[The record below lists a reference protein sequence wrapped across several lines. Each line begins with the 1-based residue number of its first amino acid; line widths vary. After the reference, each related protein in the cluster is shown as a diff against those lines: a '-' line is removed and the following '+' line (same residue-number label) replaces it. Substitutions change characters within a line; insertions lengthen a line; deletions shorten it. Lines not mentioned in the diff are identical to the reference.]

1 MGGMVI
7 EKEPVGVAGGLHAG
21 FGGAPPPPPPPPAH
35 PVSVPP
41 IARTAIA
48 SAPGVRIV
56 APSWGPQP
64 LAHGAGDGKLGG
76 RPGNHGGCGERSGGA
91 RRQPRCQMAARSS
104 LLRRIAALA
113 ALAPRLVRLARRDY
127 PDGLLEPDAEPQGPP
142 QADRHR
148 PLHPADHQ
156 GDEDGGGCQAPAGAG
171 GGGARPPLCRQA
183 ERDVHG
189 GGARPPCAGPP
200 PPPPPAPPTRPAPP
214 SAPPTPPPA
223 PPPT

>member
-1 MGGMVI
+1 MGWMSI
-7 EKEPVGVAGGLHAG
+7 EKEIVGVAGGLHAG
-21 FGGAPPPPPPPPAH
+21 FGGAPPPPPPPPPAH

-113 ALAPRLVRLARRDY
+113 ALAPRLVRLARHDY
-127 PDGLLEPDAEPQGPP
+127 PDGLLGTERRGERAQCPLSSTAFR
-142 QADRHR
+142 AARCASSSDRR
-148 PLHPADHQ
+148 RRLS
-156 GDEDGGGCQAPAGAG
+156 
-171 GGGARPPLCRQA
+171 R
-183 ERDVHG
+183 
-189 GGARPPCAGPP
+189 
-200 PPPPPAPPTRPAPP
+200 TRVTSPWAHSSSCGVTFA
-214 SAPPTPPPA
+214 SALRS
-223 PPPT
+223 